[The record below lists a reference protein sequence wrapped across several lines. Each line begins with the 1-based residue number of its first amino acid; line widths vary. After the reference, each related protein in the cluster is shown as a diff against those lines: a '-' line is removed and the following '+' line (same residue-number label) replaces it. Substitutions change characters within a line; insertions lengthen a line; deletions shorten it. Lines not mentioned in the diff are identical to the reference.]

1 MVKELIQ
8 YLTSRKYR
16 DIKCSTTDGRNYI
29 LSFVI
34 YDVGKISFTFVDEQ
48 SSTNKT
54 ICATIDNCVMAYK
67 NFGMVLVPNRRRPEP
82 VEIDEDD
89 YDEDDE

>member
-34 YDVGKISFTFVDEQ
+34 YDVGRISFTFVDD
-48 SSTNKT
+48 SSTTSKAIT
-54 ICATIDNCVMAYK
+54 EAIDNCVLAYK
-67 NFGMVLVPNRRRPEP
+67 NFGMTLVPNRKKPEP

-89 YDEDDE
+89 E